1 MKIIK
6 LLLILIFS
14 CTFCTACAGGEE
26 EELRGMWIATVINID
41 FPKTEDFAAQRE
53 EIIKMLNRAQSL
65 NMNAVMFQVR
75 ACADAFYNSQLVPWS
90 VYLGGV
96 PDYDPLAF
104 IIEEAHKRNI
114 ELHAWFNPYRVSM
127 NLRDAPPEGS
137 VYYTHPEW
145 IKTANSRYVVD
156 PGIPEARRWVED
168 CVMEVVCGYDIDG
181 VHFDDYF
188 YYESEK
194 SPLEDDG
201 TFAAYGAGFENKAD
215 WRRNNTYLLVKELS
229 EKIRAEKK
237 NVKFG
242 ISPAGVW
249 RNIKDDEE
257 GSQTTAGLP
266 NYDKAYADTR
276 RWVREEIIDY
286 IAPQIYW
293 KFDTAAA
300 PYGVIADWWAN
311 AVKGTNVQLYT
322 GNALYRAD
330 EFGADEII
338 RQIEY
343 NRSIGINGSIMF
355 SAKQVEEYY
364 GELLRVWGAKTK
376 IPEFKGRGKAP
387 EKPLVRYK
395 SGNLTITAANEEVK
409 YFCIYDKN
417 GSLEN
422 IVRRQGET
430 TEVQAA
436 ADSTVTAVNYNHAQ
450 SKRAKVKAP
459 FSRKFKRLLPVIT
472 LLPFAY

>member
-1 MKIIK
+1 M
-6 LLLILIFS
+6 
-14 CTFCTACAGGEE
+14 
-26 EELRGMWIATVINID
+26 
-41 FPKTEDFAAQRE
+41 
-53 EIIKMLNRAQSL
+53 
-65 NMNAVMFQVR
+65 
-75 ACADAFYNSQLVPWS
+75 
-90 VYLGGV
+90 
-96 PDYDPLAF
+96 
-104 IIEEAHKRNI
+104 
-114 ELHAWFNPYRVSM
+114 
-127 NLRDAPPEGS
+127 
-137 VYYTHPEW
+137 
-145 IKTANSRYVVD
+145 
-156 PGIPEARRWVED
+156 
-168 CVMEVVCGYDIDG
+168 
-181 VHFDDYF
+181 
-188 YYESEK
+188 
-194 SPLEDDG
+194 
-201 TFAAYGAGFENKAD
+201 
-215 WRRNNTYLLVKELS
+215 
-229 EKIRAEKK
+229 
-237 NVKFG
+237 
-242 ISPAGVW
+242 
-249 RNIKDDEE
+249 
-257 GSQTTAGLP
+257 
-266 NYDKAYADTR
+266 
-276 RWVREEIIDY
+276 
-286 IAPQIYW
+286 
-293 KFDTAAA
+293 
-300 PYGVIADWWAN
+300 
-311 AVKGTNVQLYT
+311 QLYT